1 MGACTLSHL
10 KNGRGG
16 GIVAAQSTS
25 NRLCKYL
32 SLNLMSNSAFTIY
45 KIDSPASPRIPIGNR
60 YGGPST
66 TNISVVCLKSHGT
79 TSLWNL
85 IKYATDQALGG
96 GTSDYIAT
104 SLAIQPHPGVIR
116 TVLYSWYY
124 FCYEVSC
131 QLLRTPKFSASTG
144 TSRLKVFKIIIFPFF
159 SGSSRLSV
167 PQNFNIGWHTKI
179 TELQSIIESN
189 I

>member
-104 SLAIQPHPGVIR
+104 SLAIQPHPVLIR
-116 TVLYSWYY
+116 LVLYSIKAIY
-124 FCYEVSC
+124 SNSHGTPSI
-131 QLLRTPKFSASTG
+131 LLCG
-144 TSRLKVFKIIIFPFF
+144 D
-159 SGSSRLSV
+159 
-167 PQNFNIGWHTKI
+167 
-179 TELQSIIESN
+179 IESN
-189 I
+189 PGPRPKVPADQITTCHVCHKTINR